1 MENEDSLELINNIQ
15 AVLKKKGATEKSSIE
30 MDDLQTRKEGPITN
44 ATIVLNLTHS
54 NTDPGKLFNHG
65 IVPFYKEDLK
75 VVTLVLLFR
84 ILLLSDCHL

>member
-1 MENEDSLELINNIQ
+1 
-15 AVLKKKGATEKSSIE
+15 
-30 MDDLQTRKEGPITN
+30 MDDLQTGKEGSITN

-54 NTDPGKLFNHG
+54 NTDPETLFNHG

-75 VVTLVLLFR
+75 DALVLLFQ